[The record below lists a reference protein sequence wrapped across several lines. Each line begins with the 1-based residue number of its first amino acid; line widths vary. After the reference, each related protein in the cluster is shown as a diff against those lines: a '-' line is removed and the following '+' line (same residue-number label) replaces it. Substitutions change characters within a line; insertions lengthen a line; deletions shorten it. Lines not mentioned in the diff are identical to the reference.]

1 MLKSKNHRDGF
12 QDTIDSSVV
21 EPDAIFFSGMTDRSR
36 GMKVGYTMVAQ
47 SKNTTFSVSP

>member
-12 QDTIDSSVV
+12 QDVIDSSVG

-36 GMKVGYTMVAQ
+36 GMKVGYTISAQ
-47 SKNTTFSVSP
+47 SSDTTFPVLA